1 MDIAMLKT
9 AAVAALALAAAP
21 ASAGA
26 RSADRAPE
34 PLKGLVLW
42 PDCAKSRPELSKAV
56 SLEFSY
62 FLPCDAAVAEL
73 PGGAVKYDWRKFD
86 ALLADI
92 ASRGHQ
98 AVVRFRYAY
107 PGEKLGGVKGATAV
121 PGFIKKRRDY
131 KETFAPDPGGD
142 GPTWYPD
149 WSCKALED
157 FTLAFYAEVARR
169 YDADP
174 RMAFVETGF
183 GHWAEYHTS
192 GTKMR
197 PGVNFPSAD
206 FQKRF
211 FALMEKSFK
220 LTPWM
225 VSIDSAMREKKGVSP
240 APALARKGMA
250 FGLFDDSFM
259 CESHEIAGGKG
270 GWNEKNWRAFGPD
283 HWKKAPHGGE
293 ISYFKKSDQK
303 DFLSPGGIHGVKWKD
318 AAAKYHIAFMVAND
332 APGGAY
338 ATPARFREASR
349 ECGFRLE
356 LGRVRRSRGA
366 LAVEVVNRGVAPF
379 YHEGTVSAG
388 RRRAKESIKG
398 ILPGETRLFMVPG
411 AKEGDEIRLVSPK
424 LPRPYPLDGG
434 A

>member
-1 MDIAMLKT
+1 MKLGKMAAMLPICSVL
-9 AAVAALALAAAP
+9 VAAAF
-21 ASAGA
+21 
-26 RSADRAPE
+26 ADEPE

-42 PDCAKSRPELSKAV
+42 RDGAKSHPELSGAI

-62 FLPCDAAVAEL
+62 FLPCDVAIGES

-86 ALLADI
+86 ALLDDI

-121 PGFIKKRRDY
+121 PGFVKKRRDY
-131 KETFAPDPGGD
+131 KETFAENPGGD

-157 FTLAFYAEVARR
+157 FTLAFYAELARR

-174 RMAFVETGF
+174 RLAFLETGF

-192 GTKMR
+192 GTKTL
-197 PGVNFPSAD
+197 PGKNFPSAE

-211 FALMEKSFK
+211 FTLMDKSFK

-259 CESHEIAGGKG
+259 CAGHEIESGKG
-270 GWNEKNWRAFGPD
+270 GWNEKNWRVFGPD
-283 HWKKAPHGGE
+283 HWKKAPCGGE
-293 ISYFKKSDQK
+293 ISYFKSSDQK
-303 DFLSPGGIHGVKWKD
+303 EFLSPEGIHGVEWKE
-318 AAAKYHIAFMVAND
+318 AAAKYHVTFMIAND
-332 APGGAY
+332 APGGGH

-349 ECGFRLE
+349 ECGYRLK
-356 LGRVRRSRGA
+356 LGRIRQERGA

-379 YHEGTVSAG
+379 YHEGTVAVGS
-388 RRRAKESIKG
+388 RRAKGSLKG
-398 ILPGETRLFMVPG
+398 ILPGETRTLIVPG
-411 AKEGDEIRLVSPK
+411 AGKDGKIRLVSPK
-424 LPRPYPLDGG
+424 LLKPFPLGG
-434 A
+434 EPL

>member
-26 RSADRAPE
+26 RSADRGPE

-107 PGEKLGGVKGATAV
+107 PGEELGGVKGATAV
-121 PGFIKKRRDY
+121 PGFVKKRMDY
-131 KETFAPDPGGD
+131 RETFAANPGGD

-174 RMAFVETGF
+174 RMAFIETGF

-192 GTKMR
+192 GTEIR
-197 PGVNFPSAD
+197 PGKNF
-206 FQKRF
+206 
-211 FALMEKSFK
+211 MEKSFK

-259 CESHEIAGGKG
+259 CESHEIAGGNG

-303 DFLSPGGIHGVKWKD
+303 DCLSPGGIHGVKWKD

-349 ECGFRLE
+349 ECGFRLK

-411 AKEGDEIRLVSPK
+411 AREGDEIRLVSPK

>member
-1 MDIAMLKT
+1 MKSFFRIA
-9 AAVAALALAAAP
+9 AAWCALAASP
-21 ASAGA
+21 VLW
-26 RSADRAPE
+26 ADNAPE

-42 PDCAKSRPELSKAV
+42 QDSAKSNPALSNAI

-62 FLPCDAAVAEL
+62 FLPCDAAVAQL

-86 ALLADI
+86 TLLADI

-98 AVVRFRYAY
+98 AIVRFRYAH
-107 PGEKLGGVKGATAV
+107 PGEKLGGMKGATAV

-131 KETFAPDPGGD
+131 KETFAANPGGD

-157 FTLAFYAEVARR
+157 FTLAFYAELARR

-174 RMAFVETGF
+174 RLAFLETGF

-192 GTKMR
+192 GTEIR
-197 PGVNFPSAD
+197 PGKNFPSAE

-211 FALMEKSFK
+211 FSLMEKSFK

-225 VSIDSAMREKKGVSP
+225 VSIDSAMRERKGVSP
-240 APALARKGMA
+240 APDLARKGMA

-259 CESHEIAGGKG
+259 CAGHDVAGGKG
-270 GWNEKNWRAFGPD
+270 GWNEKDWRVFGPD

-303 DFLSPGGIHGVKWKD
+303 DFLSPVGIHGVKWKD
-318 AAAKYHIAFMVAND
+318 AAAKYHVSFMIAND
-332 APGGAY
+332 APGGGY

-349 ECGFRLE
+349 ECGYRLK
-356 LGRVRRSRGA
+356 LGRVRQERGA
-366 LAVEVVNRGVAPF
+366 LAVEVENRGVAPF
-379 YHEGTVSAG
+379 YHEGTLAAG
-388 RRRAKESIKG
+388 SRLAKGSVKG
-398 ILPGETRLFMVPG
+398 MLPGETRLFTIPG
-411 AKEGDEIRLVSPK
+411 ARKGDAIRLVSPK
-424 LPRPYPLDGG
+424 LLKPFPLDERCRH
-434 A
+434 